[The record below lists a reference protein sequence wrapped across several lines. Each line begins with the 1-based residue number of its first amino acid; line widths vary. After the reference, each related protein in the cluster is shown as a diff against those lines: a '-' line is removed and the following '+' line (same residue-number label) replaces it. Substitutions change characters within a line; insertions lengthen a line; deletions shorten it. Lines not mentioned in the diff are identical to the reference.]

1 MNSKPI
7 SFWPIALITSFIFQA
22 IFFNLN
28 PGINYV
34 FFTVI
39 LSLLIYLYHRSKP
52 FSPQFIFLLGVNYIS
67 TFSVVFSNTAYSVF
81 IYWTIAMLLIC
92 TAGYSEIRHLQFIP
106 NMVVRGFESLLNIPF
121 YTQPKN
127 KGNKMA
133 AFIQFSVFPVLIISI
148 LLSIYASSNSE
159 FAESLSWLTEFI
171 KKLFSKISL
180 GRVLLAFFGLVLAL
194 ILIHNTADTK
204 LISAD
209 QTIQKM
215 LVRVRRKVFNIRG
228 LTRILLTKN
237 RVAIVSF
244 VILNLMI
251 AWLNF
256 LDIKHIWLNFS
267 WDGGLLKSMVHEG
280 TYLLIFAILI
290 SIGITLFYLRS
301 NLVFLKDNR
310 LFHLLIIMW
319 LVQNCIL
326 AGSVWVRN
334 TIYIEHFSLAY
345 KRIFVYYFIV
355 ACVIGIGSLIY
366 KIIYRR
372 SLDHIIS
379 INSISIISLLVLSA
393 VFNWDRIIA
402 KYNFEHSDKAFVHY
416 DFLADLNNSALP
428 FLIKSDQEMD
438 SIYEKQKVLF
448 PFVKE
453 KEYETIN
460 YSKKIAQKRSE
471 FIQNWEQK
479 HWLEWNFA
487 EQKAYSGLK

>member
-1 MNSKPI
+1 MDSKPI
-7 SFWPIALITSFIFQA
+7 SFWPIALITAFIFQA
-22 IFFNLN
+22 IFFNIS
-28 PGINYV
+28 PGINYGI
-34 FFTVI
+34 FTAI
-39 LSLLIYLYHRSKP
+39 ISLLIFYFHRSKP
-52 FSPQFIFLLGVNYIS
+52 FSMPFMLLLGLNYIT
-67 TFSVVFSNTAYSVF
+67 TFSVIFSNTTYSVF
-81 IYWTIAMLLIC
+81 IYWIIALLLIC

-106 NMVVRGFESLLNIPF
+106 DMLLRGFESLLSIPF
-121 YTQPKN
+121 YSQPKN
-127 KGNKMA
+127 KGNKTA
-133 AFIQFSVFPVLIISI
+133 AFIQFSIFPLIII
-148 LLSIYASSNSE
+148 IVLLSIYASSNSQ

-171 KKLFSKISL
+171 KNIFSKISL

-194 ILIHNTADTK
+194 ILIHNTPDIK
-204 LISAD
+204 ILSAD
-209 QTIQKM
+209 QNIQKM
-215 LVRVRRKVFNIRG
+215 LIRVKKKLLNIKG

-310 LFHLLIIMW
+310 LFHLLIIAW
-319 LVQNCIL
+319 LVQNIIL

-345 KRIFVYYFIV
+345 KRIFVYYFII
-355 ACVIGIGSLIY
+355 ACVIGLVSIIY

-379 INSISIISLLVLSA
+379 LNSISVISLLVLSA

-416 DFLADLNNSALP
+416 DFLVDLNNSALP
-428 FLIKSDQEMD
+428 FLIKTDEEMD
-438 SIYEKQKVLF
+438 SIYVKQKALF
-448 PFVKE
+448 PFVTE
-453 KEYETIN
+453 KEYVNIN
-460 YSKKIAQKRSE
+460 YSKKIAQKRAE
-471 FIQNWEQK
+471 FIQNWEHK
-479 HWLEWNFA
+479 HWLEWNYA
-487 EQKAYSGLK
+487 EQKAYSSLK